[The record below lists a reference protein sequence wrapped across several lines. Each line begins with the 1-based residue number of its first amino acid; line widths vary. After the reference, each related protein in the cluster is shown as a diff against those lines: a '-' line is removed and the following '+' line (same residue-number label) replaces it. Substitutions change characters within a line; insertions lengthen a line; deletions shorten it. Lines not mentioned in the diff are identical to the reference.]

1 MPIAPEFTGDDPI
14 ATTAKTKARL
24 EVRQAKLNDVRAI
37 ADLVRRAYV
46 DLPPYT
52 LGEIRG
58 QLNNYREGCFVA
70 KLDGEIVGYCASM
83 RLKANVALS
92 DHTWDEVTGNGFG
105 SRHDPTGDWLYGYEM
120 CVDPKVRGTRLG
132 RRLYEERRSLAERLD
147 LAGIVFGGRMPGLAN
162 AMRRK
167 RNNAEGPQDYLD
179 KVIDN
184 KIHDP
189 VLRFQLANGFE
200 PQGILENYLPEDK
213 KSKAFAVKMVWRNPY
228 VDADAPRKHRL
239 PRDVESVRIATCQ
252 LQARAVSGFDEFMRH
267 VEYFVDVAADYES
280 DFILFPELFTLMLLS
295 AEEKELSPMEAI
307 EALSDYTP
315 KIRQKLSEL
324 ALSYNINIIGGSH
337 PTRMDDGDIH
347 NVAYVCLRDGSIHAQ
362 EKIHPT
368 PNEAYWWN
376 IKGGDSIDAIPTDCG
391 PIGVLICYDSEF
403 PELARRLVDE
413 GARIIFVPFCTDSRQ
428 GYMRVRYCA
437 QARAIENQCFTVL
450 SGNVGNLP
458 NVANMDIQYA
468 QSCILTPCDFPFARD
483 GIAAEASENVET
495 LTISDVN
502 LADLSWARAEG
513 TVRNLAD
520 RRFDLYQIEWDKRV
534 GQVSPRIGEDE
545 FEAAGQDS
553 KPVGPKSPGGG

>member
-1 MPIAPEFTGDDPI
+1 MRD
-14 ATTAKTKARL
+14 
-24 EVRQAKLNDVRAI
+24 I
-37 ADLVRRAYV
+37 ADLVRRAYD
-46 DLPPYT
+46 DLPAYT
-52 LGEIRG
+52 QGEIRG
-58 QLNNYREGCFVA
+58 QLNNYPEGCFIA
-70 KLDGEIVGYCASM
+70 KLDGLIVGYCASM
-83 RLKANVALS
+83 RLDERVALA
-92 DHTWDEVTGNGFG
+92 DHDWDEVTGNGFG

-120 CVDPKVRGTRLG
+120 CVDPEVRGTRIG
-132 RRLYEERRSLAERLD
+132 RRLYEERRALAERLD
-147 LAGIVFGGRMPGLAN
+147 LTGIVFGGRMPGYSRAK
-162 AMRRK
+162 RRK
-167 RNNAEGPQDYLD
+167 NNRADTPEEYLQLVLD
-179 KVIDN
+179 SKV
-184 KIHDP
+184 HDP

-200 PQGILENYLPEDK
+200 PQGVLRGYLPEDK
-213 KSKAFAVKMVWRNPY
+213 RSRGHAVRMVWRNPY
-228 VDADAPRKHRL
+228 VDGDSPPKHRL

-252 LQARAVSGFDEFMRH
+252 LQARAVKDFDDFIRT
-267 VEYFVDVAADYES
+267 VEYFVDVAADYEA
-280 DFILFPELFTLMLLS
+280 DFIVFPEMFTLMLLS
-295 AEEKELSPMEAI
+295 AEENELTPLEAI
-307 EALSDYTP
+307 ERLSDYTP
-315 KIRQKLSEL
+315 KIRERLSEM
-324 ALSYNINIIGGSH
+324 ALNFNINIIGGSH
-337 PTRMDDGDIH
+337 PTRLEDGDIH

-437 QARAIENQCFTVL
+437 QARAIENQCYTVL

-502 LADLSWARAEG
+502 LADLQWARAEG
-513 TVRNLAD
+513 TVQNLAD
-520 RRFDLYQIEWDKRV
+520 RRFDLYRIQWDKRV
-534 GQVSPRIGEDE
+534 GKVGSRIGEARASE
-545 FEAAGQDS
+545 EAPAAG
-553 KPVGPKSPGGG
+553 PHTPGGG